1 LAFALL
7 DWSTAV
13 AELDFA
19 LGVVVA
25 LGTFVGG
32 TAVVDTVT
40 GEAVVADTG
49 ESGGIEGA
57 VWLACGLGV
66 AVIIV
71 AWTKG
76 LACVAITGETF

>member
-1 LAFALL
+1 MAFALL

-13 AELDFA
+13 AELNFA
-19 LGVVVA
+19 LGVGVA

-40 GEAVVADTG
+40 GETVVADTG
-49 ESGGIEGA
+49 ESGRVEGA

-66 AVIIV
+66 AVVVV

-76 LACVAITGETF
+76 FACVAVTCETF